1 MVSPGRGEA
10 DAVAD
15 EAEAVA
21 LSWSKRFV
29 YWVLAPAL
37 ALALALSV
45 VCRWWMSEFKSVG
58 LEAMSAMSASDMGVV
73 VVGGVVCRLLL
84 LRSMATG
91 GLLSEAASSGV
102 SLVFVVTNWH

>member
-29 YWVLAPAL
+29 YWVLAL
-37 ALALALSV
+37 ALAFSV

-58 LEAMSAMSASDMGVV
+58 LDAMSAMSASDMGVV

-102 SLVFVVTNWH
+102 SLVFVVTN

>member
-10 DAVAD
+10 NAVAD

-29 YWVLAPAL
+29 YWVLAL
-37 ALALALSV
+37 ALVPSV

-73 VVGGVVCRLLL
+73 VVGGVFCRLLL

>member
-29 YWVLAPAL
+29 YWVLAL
-37 ALALALSV
+37 ALAPSV

-58 LEAMSAMSASDMGVV
+58 LEAMSASDMGVV

>member
-29 YWVLAPAL
+29 YWVLAL
-37 ALALALSV
+37 ALAFSV

-58 LEAMSAMSASDMGVV
+58 LEAMSAMSAFDMGVV

-102 SLVFVVTNWH
+102 SLVFVVTN

>member
-1 MVSPGRGEA
+1 MVSPGRSEA
-10 DAVAD
+10 DEAEA

-29 YWVLAPAL
+29 YWVLA
-37 ALALALSV
+37 LALSV
-45 VCRWWMSEFKSVG
+45 VCRWWMSEVKSVG
-58 LEAMSAMSASDMGVV
+58 LEAMSASDMGVV

-102 SLVFVVTNWH
+102 SLVLVVTNWH

>member
-15 EAEAVA
+15 EAVA

-29 YWVLAPAL
+29 YWVLAL
-37 ALALALSV
+37 ALAPSV

-58 LEAMSAMSASDMGVV
+58 LEAMSASDMVVV

>member
-29 YWVLAPAL
+29 YWVLAL
-37 ALALALSV
+37 ALAFSV

-102 SLVFVVTNWH
+102 SLVFVVTN

>member
-29 YWVLAPAL
+29 YWVLAL
-37 ALALALSV
+37 ALAFSV

-58 LEAMSAMSASDMGVV
+58 LDAMSAMSASDMGVV

>member
-29 YWVLAPAL
+29 YWV
-37 ALALALSV
+37 LALALSV

>member
-29 YWVLAPAL
+29 YWVLAL
-37 ALALALSV
+37 ALEPSV
-45 VCRWWMSEFKSVG
+45 VCRWWRSEFKSVG
-58 LEAMSAMSASDMGVV
+58 LEAMSASDMGVV

>member
-29 YWVLAPAL
+29 YWVL

>member
-29 YWVLAPAL
+29 YWVLAL
-37 ALALALSV
+37 ALAFSV

-58 LEAMSAMSASDMGVV
+58 LEAMSAMSAMSASDMGVV

>member
-29 YWVLAPAL
+29 YWVL

-102 SLVFVVTNWH
+102 SLVFVVTSWH